1 MCNLYTVRL
10 SRDEVAG
17 LMRHRQLIG
26 TNFRDDMNVYPNGEA
41 PVMVAEG
48 DSSIA
53 FKDMRWGFPKPPT
66 VPGGGYVT
74 NVRNTS
80 SNFWKPWL
88 KEPSVKVGNDVGGR
102 CLVPVVKFAEPDKNT
117 GMKTHG
123 TPSVNRWF
131 ARPDGS
137 LFAFAGIWR
146 TWTGDR
152 GTKTKPDVGQ
162 HTLYSFLTTDPA
174 EVVKPIHEKATPL
187 ILTTKDEI
195 ETWLTAPMEEALK
208 LQVPAK
214 PGVIVLLPLEAKAE
228 AATSETD
235 AAPPEAPL
243 AEPKMVAKKMKVS
256 NPRDPEEVAK
266 ALLTREPKKP
276 EVKKKAPAK

>member
-17 LMRHRQLIG
+17 LLRHRQLIG
-26 TNFRDDMNVYPNGEA
+26 TNFRDPMNVYPNGDA

-48 DSSIA
+48 DGSIA
-53 FKDMRWGFPKPPT
+53 FKDMRWGFPKPPN

-74 NVRNTS
+74 NVRNTTS
-80 SNFWKPWL
+80 SFWKPWL

-162 HTLYSFLTTDPA
+162 HRLYSFLTTDPA
-174 EVVKPIHEKATPL
+174 AVVKPIHEKATPL

-195 ETWLTAPMEEALK
+195 ETWLTAPMDEALK
-208 LQVPAK
+208 LQQPAR
-214 PGVIVLLPLEAKAE
+214 PGVIVLLPLEPRAEGEMEKSAGKA
-228 AATSETD
+228 AARS
-235 AAPPEAPL
+235 
-243 AEPKMVAKKMKVS
+243 
-256 NPRDPEEVAK
+256 K
-266 ALLTREPKKP
+266 AMPKKP
-276 EVKKKAPAK
+276 PANKKATKA

>member
-17 LMRHRQLIG
+17 LLRHRQLIG
-26 TNFRDDMNVYPNGEA
+26 TNFRDTMNVYPNGDA

-48 DSSIA
+48 DNSIA
-53 FKDMRWGFPKPPT
+53 FRDMRWGFPKPPNI
-66 VPGGGYVT
+66 PGGGYVT
-74 NVRNTS
+74 NVRNTT
-80 SNFWKPWL
+80 SNYWKPWL
-88 KEPSVKVGNDVGGR
+88 KEPSVKVGNDLGGR

-174 EVVKPIHEKATPL
+174 DVVRPIHEKATPL

-195 ETWLTAPMEEALK
+195 ETWLTAPMDEALK

-214 PGVIVLLPLEAKAE
+214 PGVIVLLPLEEKGE
-228 AATSETD
+228 GGDRPAA
-235 AAPPEAPL
+235 A
-243 AEPKMVAKKMKVS
+243 
-256 NPRDPEEVAK
+256 
-266 ALLTREPKKP
+266 PKKP
-276 EVKKKAPAK
+276 TPKKKAPAK